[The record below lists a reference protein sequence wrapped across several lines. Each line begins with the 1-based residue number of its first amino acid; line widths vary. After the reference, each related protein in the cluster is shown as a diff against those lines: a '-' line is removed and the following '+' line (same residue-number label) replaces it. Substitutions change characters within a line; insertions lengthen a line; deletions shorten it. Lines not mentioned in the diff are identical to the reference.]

1 MSSALFTSAEEIM
14 AKTLRLLI
22 GLSLALSSFALAQ
35 RGSGRT
41 TLPVGNFGDRSI
53 LPTGQVITPTA
64 APGSSI
70 QVLSTGLRADG
81 NADAAEAVT
90 TALSPDR
97 KTLLVLTSGWNN
109 NNRRPDGTLIEFP
122 ALDPMTGGQAGTTAL
137 SEWVFIY

>member
-1 MSSALFTSAEEIM
+1 MSSALFTSAEEIL

-64 APGSSI
+64 APGASI

-81 NADAAEAVT
+81 NADAAEAVN
-90 TALSPDR
+90 TALSPDGH
-97 KTLLVLTSGWNN
+97 TLLVLTSGWNRDN
-109 NNRRPDGTLIEFP
+109 HLIDGTPITYP
-122 ALDPMTGGQAGTTAL
+122 TLDPNTGA
-137 SEWVFIY
+137 